1 MPKKDSLLLIYVG
14 NNNVFLLLPKEGY
27 IIETQGVSKEKIAF

>member
-1 MPKKDSLLLIYVG
+1 MPKKDSLLL